1 MVQIQNDIL
10 VIFWKVQQ
18 SPPICFIFTFIV
30 GKCPLQWISIGPMS
44 RARCPWKYRSQSKY
58 SAVEHRNQQEVE
70 KVPKQ
75 TERREYWFQKKYIFP
90 SVIAIASTWWFSS
103 CYCKI
108 KPTNISWNS
117 QMATIYYTLNA
128 EKQKSLFADKLF
140 LQLSLSPLFLLSIA
154 LHPEFPTAFSD
165 NPCNLSWLSFICILN
180 AHRCLFSEAFP
191 PSAQNSIYP
200 IEPPV
205 SFTCT
210 CFMQGRPS
218 HPRLLRPWDLKILLP
233 KYSYTLRILSEWDL
247 IP

>member
-75 TERREYWFQKKYIFP
+75 TERREYWFQKYIFP

-103 CYCKI
+103 CYCKHI
-108 KPTNISWNS
+108 MEWPIGNDGLHSECRKAKEPQTVLSAELVSTFSCSALLCIQNS
-117 QMATIYYTLNA
+117 Q
-128 EKQKSLFADKLF
+128 
-140 LQLSLSPLFLLSIA
+140 QLSLTTRATSPDYLSSA
-154 LHPEFPTAFSD
+154 SWMPTAAFSLK
-165 NPCNLSWLSFICILN
+165 LSL
-180 AHRCLFSEAFP
+180 
-191 PSAQNSIYP
+191 
-200 IEPPV
+200 PV
-205 SFTCT
+205 
-210 CFMQGRPS
+210 R
-218 HPRLLRPWDLKILLP
+218 KIL
-233 KYSYTLRILSEWDL
+233 STQ
-247 IP
+247 